1 MRVAGP
7 TGRGAPGP
15 STWTGPPVPPGAV
28 VVALDGSPA
37 DHGAV
42 RWGAAQ
48 ALPAGRRLHLVHV
61 VQDGVPVVADV
72 AGTVVM
78 PPPDLLSRSA
88 ATARA
93 RARAL
98 VDAVAPGAGVSV
110 VTGHTVPLLV
120 AASRGS
126 HLLVLGDSRLR
137 AAPARTGDQVA
148 VFLAVRARCPVVVV
162 PSFGDPV
169 DLERGSGLREMARRR
184 EVVLGVDGTHAGRG
198 ALELAFAHAGA
209 HGCDLRVVHVWPPR
223 RPSRPEPDL
232 GWVQRR
238 AMVSELLA
246 GHRERH
252 PDVLVLTDL
261 VRGDPVPALVGRG
274 RAWQA
279 ELLVL
284 SGCHGQGRRGLL
296 PGPVTLGVLD
306 RARCPVAMVRDG
318 GVGEHLWHRPTR
330 VERTQ
335 EARGG
340 VGAPARA

>member
-7 TGRGAPGP
+7 ATPPTSGP
-15 STWTGPPVPPGAV
+15 STWTGPPVPLGAV
-28 VVALDGSPA
+28 VVALDGGPA

-48 ALPAGRRLHLVHV
+48 ALSARRRLHLVHV
-61 VQDGVPVVADV
+61 VTDGVPVVADA

-78 PPPDLLSRSA
+78 PPADFLSRSA
-88 ATARA
+88 ATARD

-98 VDAVAPGAGVSV
+98 VDTVAPGAGVSI
-110 VTGHTVPLLV
+110 VTGHTIPLLV
-120 AASRGS
+120 AASQGS

-162 PSFGDPV
+162 PSLGDPV
-169 DLERGSGLREMARRR
+169 DHERGPTPREMARRR
-184 EVVLGVDGTHAGRG
+184 EVVVGVDGTHAGRG
-198 ALELAFAHAGA
+198 ALALAFSQASA

-223 RPSRPEPDL
+223 RPPRPETDP

-246 GHRERH
+246 GQREQH
-252 PDVLVLTDL
+252 PDVLVVTDL
-261 VRGDPVPALVGRG
+261 VRGDPVAALVGRG

-296 PGPVTLGVLD
+296 PGPVTLGVLA

-330 VERTQ
+330 VERAQ
-335 EARGG
+335 GG
-340 VGAPARA
+340 ADLVRT